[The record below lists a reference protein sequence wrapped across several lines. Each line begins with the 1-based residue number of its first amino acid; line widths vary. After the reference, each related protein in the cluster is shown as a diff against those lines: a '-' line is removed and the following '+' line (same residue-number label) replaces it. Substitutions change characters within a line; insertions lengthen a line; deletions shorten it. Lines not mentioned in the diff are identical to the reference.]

1 MHQGSPAQSVSDEV
15 SVKALAAAQASAIL
29 RFMHEVRD
37 VAEEKVLDI
46 AQGAKEMSGAP
57 VVLVKLPCCE
67 GNEATSCVSCVLVH
81 A

>member
-1 MHQGSPAQSVSDEV
+1 MTGMILEDLKSVWTGKVTYFRAMYCD
-15 SVKALAAAQASAIL
+15 Q
-29 RFMHEVRD
+29 
-37 VAEEKVLDI
+37 EEKVLDI